1 MRTAVSRK
9 TVKPTKS
16 RASRAV
22 SQLIERYTPRRR
34 AQFLLQNA
42 VDAGDYSAACR
53 EVRKLG
59 LDPDS
64 IPHDRPTDA

>member
-1 MRTAVSRK
+1 MRTAVSRQA
-9 TVKPTKS
+9 VKPTKS
-16 RASRAV
+16 RASRVV
-22 SQLIERYTPRRR
+22 SRLIERYTPRRR

-42 VDAGDYSAACR
+42 VDGADYSAARR

>member
-9 TVKPTKS
+9 PVKPIRS
-16 RASRAV
+16 RASRAGSHV
-22 SQLIERYTPRRR
+22 IERYTPRRR

-42 VDAGDYSAACR
+42 IDAADYTAARR
-53 EVRKLG
+53 EVKKLG

-64 IPHDRPTDA
+64 IPHDRPTDV